1 MILQKLTIHNIAS
14 IEDAFIDFEA
24 EPLKSSEVFLI
35 SGKTGAGKTTILDS
49 ICLAL
54 YDKTPRLL
62 FCEMQGKVMDG
73 DKSIEVNSTAQL
85 LRKNAS
91 EAYVILTFIGTDDV
105 HYEAMWS
112 IQRANKKIEGRIQ
125 PVKRSLKNLDTGKS
139 LQKTGEI
146 NSYIQEKALG
156 MDLNQF
162 CRTTMLAQG
171 EFTQFLNGKDDEKAS
186 ILAKITNSSG
196 YREIGAKIFDICSEK
211 RNDYYMAH
219 ERVQNVVIL
228 SEEVVASKQKELE
241 QKKAEYNRFKAVK
254 DAEGLK
260 LNWLKKEQELVPKVQ
275 LAKDKRDEIDSW
287 MKTEAFQQEETLVK
301 NWHETIQARG
311 WLAERKKSVEKKQQ
325 LTEELKM
332 LSGTFQQ
339 LKNGELALNEDIE
352 QMRTEIQQ
360 LDSFLEGEK
369 VKVPVYEQAQAIQ
382 EKLRLLIEGK
392 KFIEVENQSILTEEK
407 KLQTTLLQAKQTADE
422 YHKTALELL
431 NSKKEELK
439 NKQVELDEARP
450 SALRQRIVNNTNE
463 LAIIDSAIK
472 HLENISTMSEE
483 LASSQEQLKELS
495 QKTSA
500 AKIKMVTCKEA
511 REKLSDTVNH
521 WAKNIRGKLKAG
533 DICPVCGQH
542 IEQNLPHEDLLDSL
556 YKQAE
561 DAFKNAETEFRN
573 CEKAQNQESA
583 GVSNLT
589 KQLAKEKQ
597 TALQN
602 AWIQR
607 VKPVDVEG
615 ENIAWIPSATQKLEE
630 EQTVLK
636 AEAAKLSDAISKAE
650 AMEKTV
656 RRLLQERDK
665 LEIQERNTLNEV
677 NKAEKAIQDCNS
689 LIHTSK
695 ELINSKQTD
704 MQKAEQF
711 LEELIVACQWKN
723 HWKKESETFQEELRQ
738 AASSYYNKEQEKQR
752 KTLLRKSLMDEQNR
766 TEQSLSQILSIVP
779 DWKGISPMES
789 RKIEDLSVKAQNL
802 QNKVSTHKVQWDA
815 AEKSEI
821 QAGES
826 LAQFWQNHT
835 ELTEERLNELS
846 HYSLADIQLKKKGLE
861 QKRNE
866 KINAES
872 MYNLLHQQL
881 TDHLAKKPVY
891 TVQDTEEFL
900 AKKVEDAEVQMAVI
914 NRDSGAIEQ
923 ELKTD
928 RENRERQATFLAE
941 ASEKERIF
949 KQWDR
954 LRDMVGDSTGAKFEK
969 IALSYILANLID
981 SANAYMKTLTDRYTL
996 SVEPGSYV
1004 IFIEDAYQ
1012 GFSKRAAS
1020 TISGG
1025 ESFLVS
1031 LALALAL
1038 SDIGQNLKVN
1048 TLFIDEGFG
1057 SLSGEPLQHAIETLQ
1072 TLHSKVGRQVG
1083 IISHIEEVQERI
1095 PVQIQ
1100 VLQNGMESKSVV
1112 KIVPETQQ

>member
-1 MILQKLTIHNIAS
+1 M
-14 IEDAFIDFEA
+14 
-24 EPLKSSEVFLI
+24 
-35 SGKTGAGKTTILDS
+35 
-49 ICLAL
+49 
-54 YDKTPRLL
+54 
-62 FCEMQGKVMDG
+62 
-73 DKSIEVNSTAQL
+73 
-85 LRKNAS
+85 
-91 EAYVILTFIGTDDV
+91 
-105 HYEAMWS
+105 
-112 IQRANKKIEGRIQ
+112 
-125 PVKRSLKNLDTGKS
+125 
-139 LQKTGEI
+139 
-146 NSYIQEKALG
+146 
-156 MDLNQF
+156 
-162 CRTTMLAQG
+162 
-171 EFTQFLNGKDDEKAS
+171 
-186 ILAKITNSSG
+186 
-196 YREIGAKIFDICSEK
+196 
-211 RNDYYMAH
+211 
-219 ERVQNVVIL
+219 
-228 SEEVVASKQKELE
+228 
-241 QKKAEYNRFKAVK
+241 
-254 DAEGLK
+254 
-260 LNWLKKEQELVPKVQ
+260 
-275 LAKDKRDEIDSW
+275 
-287 MKTEAFQQEETLVK
+287 
-301 NWHETIQARG
+301 
-311 WLAERKKSVEKKQQ
+311 
-325 LTEELKM
+325 
-332 LSGTFQQ
+332 
-339 LKNGELALNEDIE
+339 
-352 QMRTEIQQ
+352 
-360 LDSFLEGEK
+360 
-369 VKVPVYEQAQAIQ
+369 
-382 EKLRLLIEGK
+382 
-392 KFIEVENQSILTEEK
+392 
-407 KLQTTLLQAKQTADE
+407 
-422 YHKTALELL
+422 
-431 NSKKEELK
+431 
-439 NKQVELDEARP
+439 
-450 SALRQRIVNNTNE
+450 
-463 LAIIDSAIK
+463 
-472 HLENISTMSEE
+472 
-483 LASSQEQLKELS
+483 
-495 QKTSA
+495 
-500 AKIKMVTCKEA
+500 
-511 REKLSDTVNH
+511 
-521 WAKNIRGKLKAG
+521 
-533 DICPVCGQH
+533 
-542 IEQNLPHEDLLDSL
+542 
-556 YKQAE
+556 
-561 DAFKNAETEFRN
+561 
-573 CEKAQNQESA
+573 
-583 GVSNLT
+583 
-589 KQLAKEKQ
+589 
-597 TALQN
+597 
-602 AWIQR
+602 
-607 VKPVDVEG
+607 DVEG
-615 ENIAWIPSATQKLEE
+615 ENIVWIPSATQKLEE
-630 EQTVLK
+630 EQTMLK

-656 RRLLQERDK
+656 RRLLQEREN
-665 LEIQERNTLNEV
+665 LEAQERNTLNEV
-677 NKAEKAIQDCNS
+677 NKAENAIQKCNS
-689 LIHTSK
+689 SIHTSK

-711 LEELIVACQWKN
+711 LEQLIQESQWKN
-723 HWKKESETFQEELRQ
+723 HWKKESEAFQEELRQ

-752 KTLLRKSLMDEQNR
+752 KILLRKSLIEELNR
-766 TEQSLSQILSIVP
+766 TEKCLSQMQSIVP
-779 DWKGISPMES
+779 YWKGISPIES
-789 RKIEDLSVKAQNL
+789 KKIEDLSAKAQNL

-815 AEKSEI
+815 AENSEI
-821 QAGES
+821 QASES

-941 ASEKERIF
+941 ATEKERIF

-1112 KIVPETQQ
+1112 KIVPET

>member
-91 EAYVILTFIGTDDV
+91 EAYVILTFIGTDDM

-228 SEEVVASKQKELE
+228 SKEEVASKQQELE
-241 QKKAEYNRFKAVK
+241 KKKAEYNRFKAVK

-325 LTEELKM
+325 LTEGLKT

-392 KFIEVENQSILTEEK
+392 KFIEVENQSIQSEEK

-422 YHKTALELL
+422 RHKRALEQLTK
-431 NSKKEELK
+431 KKEELK
-439 NKQVELDEARP
+439 NKQAELDEARP
-450 SALRQRIVNNTNE
+450 SALRQRILNNTNE

-500 AKIKMVTCKEA
+500 AKIKMDFCKENQ
-511 REKLSDTVNH
+511 EKLSDTVNN

-533 DICPVCGQH
+533 DVCPVCGQH

-561 DAFKNAETEFRN
+561 EAFKIAETESRN
-573 CEKAQNQESA
+573 CENALNQKSA
-583 GVSNLT
+583 GVYNLT
-589 KQLAKEKQ
+589 IQLDKEKQ

-615 ENIAWIPSATQKLEE
+615 ENIAWIPSVTQKLEE

-636 AEAAKLSDAISKAE
+636 AEAAKLSDVLSKAE

-656 RRLLQERDK
+656 RRLLQEREN
-665 LEIQERNTLNEV
+665 LEAQERNTLNEV
-677 NKAEKAIQDCNS
+677 NKAENAIQKCKS
-689 LIHTSK
+689 SIHTSK
-695 ELINSKQTD
+695 ELINSKHTD
-704 MQKAEQF
+704 MKKAEQF
-711 LEELIVACQWKN
+711 LEELIQESQWRS
-723 HWKKESETFQEELRQ
+723 HWKKEAEAFQEELRQ

-752 KTLLRKSLMDEQNR
+752 KILLRKSLMDEKNR
-766 TEQSLSQILSIVP
+766 TEQSLSQILSIVS
-779 DWKGISPMES
+779 DWKDISPMES
-789 RKIEDLSVKAQNL
+789 KKIEDLSTKAHHL

-815 AEKSEI
+815 AENSEI
-821 QAGES
+821 QASES
-826 LAQFWQNHT
+826 LAQFWQEHT

-846 HYSLADIQLKKKGLE
+846 HYSLADIQLKNKELE

-900 AKKVEDAEVQMAVI
+900 AKKVEDAEVQMADL

-928 RENRERQATFLAE
+928 SENRERQATFQEE
-941 ASEKERIF
+941 ATEKERIF

-954 LRDMVGDSTGAKFEK
+954 LRDMVGDATGAKFEK

-1112 KIVPETQQ
+1112 KIVPET

>member
-91 EAYVILTFIGTDDV
+91 EAYVILTFIGTDDM

-196 YREIGAKIFDICSEK
+196 YREIGKKIFDICSEK

-228 SEEVVASKQKELE
+228 PKEEVASKQKELE

-325 LTEELKM
+325 LTEGLKT

-382 EKLRLLIEGK
+382 EKLQLLTLGK
-392 KFIEVENQSILTEEK
+392 KFIEDENQSIQSEEK
-407 KLQTTLLQAKQTADE
+407 KLQSVLLQAKQTAE
-422 YHKTALELL
+422 ERHKTALEQLT
-431 NSKKEELK
+431 NKKEEIK

-450 SALRQRIVNNTNE
+450 SALRQRILNNTNE
-463 LAIIDSAIK
+463 QTIIDSAIK
-472 HLENISTMSEE
+472 ILQNISSMSEE
-483 LASSQEQLKELS
+483 LASSQEQQKELS

-500 AKIKMVTCKEA
+500 AKIKMETCKEN

-521 WAKNIRGKLKAG
+521 WAKNIRGKLHAG
-533 DICPVCGQH
+533 DTCPVCGQQIAH
-542 IEQNLPHEDLLDSL
+542 DLPHEELLDSL

-561 DAFKNAETEFRN
+561 EAFKIAETEFRN
-573 CEKAQNQESA
+573 FEKALNQESA

-602 AWIQR
+602 TWIQR

-615 ENIAWIPSATQKLEE
+615 ENIVWIPSATQKLEE

-636 AEAAKLSDAISKAE
+636 AEAAKLSDVLSKAE
-650 AMEKTV
+650 IIEKTV
-656 RRLLQERDK
+656 RRLLQEREN
-665 LEIQERNTLNEV
+665 LEAQERNTLNEV

-711 LEELIVACQWKN
+711 LEELIQVSQWKN
-723 HWKKESETFQEELRQ
+723 PWKEESEAFQEELKQ

-752 KTLLRKSLMDEQNR
+752 KILLRKSLMDEQNR
-766 TEQSLSQILSIVP
+766 TEQSLSQILSIVS
-779 DWKGISPMES
+779 DWKGISPIES
-789 RKIEDLSVKAQNL
+789 KKIEDLSAKAHNL

-826 LAQFWQNHT
+826 LAQFWQEHL
-835 ELTEERLNELS
+835 ELTEEKLNELS
-846 HYSLADIQLKKKGLE
+846 HYSLADIQLKNKELE

-881 TDHLAKKPVY
+881 TEHLAKKPVY
-891 TVQDTEEFL
+891 TEQDTEEFL

-954 LRDMVGDSTGAKFEK
+954 LRDMVGDATGAKFEK

-1112 KIVPETQQ
+1112 KIVPET